1 MDTRSLRTA
10 WDTFGSRDPMWAV
23 LTEPDR
29 RGGRWDPEEFFA
41 TGVREVDGV
50 MALAGE
56 LGLPARRG
64 TALDFGCG
72 VGRLTQALARH
83 FDRVTGVDIAPSML
97 AEARRH
103 DPEGRCTFVQNDAP
117 DLALFPDDSFDMVL
131 STIVLQHMPPEL
143 SLRYVEEFGRVL
155 RPGGLAVFAV
165 PTGPS
170 DTVVGRLYR
179 VVPRPLVH
187 AYVRRRFGAVMQM
200 HGLPME
206 VLLPRLTRRGLV
218 LLRVEPDTSPGPNWR
233 GFRYAVAKP
242 ADGAAG

>member
-41 TGVREVDGV
+41 TGVRVVDDV
-50 MALAGE
+50 MALADS
-56 LGLPARRG
+56 LRLPARRE

-103 DPEGRCTFVQNDAP
+103 DPEGRCTFVHNEAA
-117 DLALFPDDSFDMVL
+117 DLSVFPDDSFDLVL

-143 SLRYVEEFGRVL
+143 SLRYAEEFGRVL

-170 DTVVGRLYR
+170 DTLVGRLYR
-179 VVPRPLVH
+179 TVPRPLVH
-187 AYVRRRFGAVMQM
+187 AYVRRRFGAVLQM

-206 VLLPRLTRRGLV
+206 VLLPRLTERGLV
-218 LLRVEPDTSPGPNWR
+218 VLRVQPDDSPGPNWR
-233 GFRYAVAKP
+233 GFRYAVTKP
-242 ADGAAG
+242 AAG